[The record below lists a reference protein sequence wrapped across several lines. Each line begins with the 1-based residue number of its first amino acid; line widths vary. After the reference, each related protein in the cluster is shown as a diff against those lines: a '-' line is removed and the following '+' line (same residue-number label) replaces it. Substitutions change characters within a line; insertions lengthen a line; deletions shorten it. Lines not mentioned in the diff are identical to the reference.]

1 MVLLLLG
8 LTWHLE
14 ERNDFTLNGRIKE
27 GRKDPE
33 RKGQTI
39 MAGLHILTIITLPK
53 FFLFFFLKLKLCMLN
68 MQNTGSSYSVF
79 DVRTSYSRRPATY

>member
-53 FFLFFFLKLKLCMLN
+53 IFLFYFFKTKALHAEYAEYWQLVQCI
-68 MQNTGSSYSVF
+68 
-79 DVRTSYSRRPATY
+79 

>member
-27 GRKDPE
+27 GE
-33 RKGQTI
+33 RTQKEKARPLCWAAYIDYYSTSEN
-39 MAGLHILTIITLPK
+39 
-53 FFLFFFLKLKLCMLN
+53 FFDFFKTKAFHAECAEYWQLVQC
-68 MQNTGSSYSVF
+68 V
-79 DVRTSYSRRPATY
+79 